1 MPTDYYAKL
10 NTDQAKLNSDYSDY
24 TEAYLSYV
32 TCLNNNMDKNGKYPS
47 SSTTRGSGTSLS
59 TTQYDSPVCDASF
72 TAFNNKQS
80 TILTDISK
88 VSADLDAINNSNIPG
103 YDKTISD
110 ATIKSQYANLV
121 SKRSNLDLQL
131 QQLYNLQNTA
141 PNTYETQL
149 DSTVYSGILWTVL
162 ATSLIYYV
170 FTKL

>member
-1 MPTDYYAKL
+1 MSAYAKL
-10 NTDQAKLNSDYSDY
+10 NTDQAKLNKDYSDY

-32 TCLNNNMDKNGKYPS
+32 TCLNNNMDKNGKYPITAGFNGKNS
-47 SSTTRGSGTSLS
+47 DGKNVNVCSDLLS
-59 TTQYDSPVCDASF
+59 
-72 TAFNNKQS
+72 AFNAKQS
-80 TILTDISK
+80 TIIADISD
-88 VSADLDAINNSNIPG
+88 VSVDLAAINNANIPG
-103 YDKTISD
+103 YDKTVSD

-141 PNTYETQL
+141 PNTYQTQL